1 MVVRE
6 QGKKTENGDNLKLY
20 LGCAMR
26 DVFGE
31 GVQAEIKHA
40 EHHDY
45 DEQEPDH
52 HVKQDVG
59 FSGRRYESR
68 QMMRRQGMCR
78 CMYCLRH
85 PTLGLRVWAAPS
97 AAWSE

>member
-1 MVVRE
+1 
-6 QGKKTENGDNLKLY
+6 
-20 LGCAMR
+20 MR

-45 DEQEPDH
+45 DNQEPEH

-59 FSGRRYESR
+59 FAGRRYESR
-68 QMMRRQGMCR
+68 QMMRRR
-78 CMYCLRH
+78 WIDCLRH
-85 PTLGLRVWAAPS
+85 RLLLSPFFFLSSLLLLQLLARARPRIHWRALQDDGP
-97 AAWSE
+97 